1 MSIENRQFVEIFIF
15 SPYNKIMK
23 NLKSLRKTANLTL
36 LQFSAQIGISSQV
49 LSRYERE
56 EREADYKTLAK
67 IAKFFDVSIDYLL
80 GESDFYYPDK
90 AKIIANKKSPAPTLS
105 QAEQDLLKDFRS
117 VPRSEQAQI
126 AEYAHYV
133 ADKHAVYTSDKRNA

>member
-1 MSIENRQFVEIFIF
+1 
-15 SPYNKIMK
+15 MK
-23 NLKSLRKTANLTL
+23 NLKSLRKAANLTL
-36 LQFSAQIGISSQV
+36 LQLSKKIGTSSQV

-67 IAKFFDVSIDYLL
+67 IARFFDVSIDYLL

-90 AKIIANKKSPAPTLS
+90 AKIIAKEKSPAPALT
-105 QAEQDLLKDFRS
+105 QAEQDLLDDFRS
-117 VPRSEQAQI
+117 VPRPEQAQI

-133 ADKHAVYTSDKRNA
+133 ADRHATKKQQSTKKHA